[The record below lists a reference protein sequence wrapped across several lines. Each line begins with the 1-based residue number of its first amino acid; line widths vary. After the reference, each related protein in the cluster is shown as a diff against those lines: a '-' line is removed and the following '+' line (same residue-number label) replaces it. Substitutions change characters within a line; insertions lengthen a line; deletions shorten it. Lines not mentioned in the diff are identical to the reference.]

1 MANRTIH
8 PDPYY
13 ATHRC
18 GEATITVINDG
29 DVTIPVAAVFAAEEA
44 TWLRE
49 TGAAD
54 EQGNIVTAQLI
65 VHIAIGDR
73 SIVIDPAFDD
83 PGTAWDRHFA
93 GRWAGV
99 RRTPGLAAALGALG
113 IAPDGVTDVI
123 FTHAHDDH
131 FVGALYEADGKL
143 RLRFPHARHLIGR
156 ADWDGN
162 PRREQPDDDLAR
174 RLDAL
179 DALGLLVPI
188 AEECM
193 VGEGVTILPAPG
205 ESPGHQIV
213 RVASQGETFYA
224 LGDLFHHA
232 SELVHLDWYS
242 PWNDPATMRDSRAR
256 FLAEAVPSG
265 AVAIFTHA
273 RFPGWGRVVRDGAGY
288 RWEALAAR

>member
-1 MANRTIH
+1 MSA
-8 PDPYY
+8 
-13 ATHRC
+13 ATPTASYCAARRI
-18 GEATITVINDG
+18 GDATITVINDG

-44 TWLRE
+44 AWLRE

-99 RRTPGLAAALGALG
+99 RRTPGLAAALDVLG

-131 FVGALYEADGKL
+131 FVGALYEADGAL
-143 RLRFPHARHLIGR
+143 RPRFPNARHLIGR

-162 PRREQPDDDLAR
+162 PRREGSDDDLAR
-174 RLDAL
+174 RLGAL
-179 DALGLLVPI
+179 DALGLLAPI
-188 AEECM
+188 AGEFT
-193 VGEGVTILPAPG
+193 VGPGVTILPAPG

-232 SELVHLDWYS
+232 SELAHLDWYS

-265 AVAIFTHA
+265 AVAVFTHA
-273 RFPGWGRVVRDGAGY
+273 RFPGWGQVVRAGAGY
-288 RWEALAAR
+288 RWEDVGAQ

>member
-1 MANRTIH
+1 MADRTTSLA
-8 PDPYY
+8 PYY
-13 ATHRC
+13 ATRRC
-18 GEATITVINDG
+18 GEVTITVINDG

-44 TWLRE
+44 AWLRE
-49 TGAAD
+49 TGVAD

-83 PGTAWDRHFA
+83 PGTTWDRHFA
-93 GRWAGV
+93 GRWVEV
-99 RRTPGLAAALGALG
+99 RRTPGLAAALGALD

-131 FVGALYEADGKL
+131 FVGALYEANGEL
-143 RLRFPHARHLIGR
+143 RPRFPHARHLIGR
-156 ADWDGN
+156 ADWEGN
-162 PRREQPDDDLAR
+162 PRREQPDDELAR
-174 RLDAL
+174 RLGAL
-179 DALGLLVPI
+179 DALGLLVPV
-188 AEECM
+188 A
-193 VGEGVTILPAPG
+193 GELTVTPGVTILPAPG

-213 RVASQGETFYA
+213 RVAAQGETFYA

-232 SELVHLDWYS
+232 SELAHLDWYS

-265 AVAIFTHA
+265 AVALFTHA
-273 RFPGWGRVVRDGAGY
+273 RFPGWGRVVSDSAGY
-288 RWEALAAR
+288 R